1 MEFGTATENNRILQE
16 IHRLR
21 LRTLELGMSRSSEA
35 LRLAI
40 VQAALESGEP
50 TGLSAEELADIP
62 DRRLFE
68 LSLRRAKRA
77 GG

>member
-1 MEFGTATENNRILQE
+1 MEFGTATENNRILE
-16 IHRLR
+16 ELHRLR
-21 LRTLELGMSRSSEA
+21 LRSLELGMSRSSEA

-40 VQAALESGEP
+40 VQAALESGAP

-77 GG
+77 GS